1 MKHLLTAALA
11 VLLSFSVSA
20 EGEIISEVDE
30 VTFFLSGAQ
39 IKRSADIQFSA
50 GIQEVIL
57 HGLEPSI
64 NPSSI
69 ILAGTGPYTLLS
81 YRHEIR
87 TIQPDNAEP
96 TDPRARELQAKIK
109 AADDS
114 LSDMRYWQQDM
125 RFRLDVLKNEKRLLL
140 ENPINQGQ
148 AIGDSLELLKNAVDY
163 LSKRLTIVNDAL
175 LELQREEALYTQ
187 TGGRLGQRL
196 QALRQEYQSLYPTKN
211 PYYDYRLV
219 LTIDAERAGSGSMDF
234 SYTVPSAGWQPEI
247 EFRSN
252 GYGEPM
258 ELQQRALL
266 HQNTGTD
273 WKGIDLFVSTSNP
286 AGYRNKPMLQPWVL
300 NFIQRG
306 ARRDAALLDAVQVY
320 AAEEDVADEEVM
332 DAVIVQSF
340 DVAQAKSYQQLAYK
354 RFEFDRKFTV
364 KSGAA
369 YPVRVKLE
377 SAKLDC
383 EYRLV
388 AVPKL
393 DSRVYVQARFADWQ
407 EYMLPD
413 AKAKLYYQN
422 MFLGELAIHQ
432 NMYADTLEVS
442 MGFDDGIQV
451 TRELLMSGSKNR
463 IIGKRIEQE
472 RVYSYRVQNFK
483 SSPVTVYI
491 EDHIP
496 LSRQEGLEIERMECR
511 KGSYTEHD
519 GKLEWKFD
527 LDGKATET
535 YECGFRVSYPKDKVV
550 QGL

>member
-1 MKHLLTAALA
+1 MKNLLTAAVA
-11 VLLSFSVSA
+11 VLLSLSVCA
-20 EGEIISEVDE
+20 EGEIDSKVDE
-30 VTFFLSGAQ
+30 VTIFLSGAQ
-39 IKRSADIQFSA
+39 IKRSAEFQFKT
-50 GIQEVIL
+50 GIQEIVL
-57 HGLEPSI
+57 HDLESSI

-81 YRHEIR
+81 YRHETR
-87 TIQPDNAEP
+87 TIQPDNSEP
-96 TDPRARELQAKIK
+96 TDPRARELKRKIQ

-114 LSDMRYWQQDM
+114 LTDMRFWQQDM

-148 AIGDSLELLKNAVDY
+148 AIGDSLELLKDAVDY
-163 LSKRLTIVNDAL
+163 LSQRLTVVNDAL
-175 LELQREEALYTQ
+175 LELQREEALYTK
-187 TGGRLGQRL
+187 TGAQLGQRL
-196 QALRQEYQSLYPTKN
+196 RALRQEFASLYPTKN
-211 PYYDYRLV
+211 PYYDYRLI
-219 LTIDAERAGSGSMDF
+219 LTVDAERPGTGSMDF
-234 SYTVPSAGWQPEI
+234 SYTVSTAGWQPEI

-273 WKGIDLFVSTSNP
+273 WNNIDLFVSTSNP

-320 AAEEDVADEEVM
+320 AAEDAMDEEVL
-332 DAVIVQSF
+332 AETVVVQSF
-340 DVAQAKSYQQLAYK
+340 DIAQAKSYQQLAYK

-364 KSGAA
+364 KSGAT

-413 AKAKLYYQN
+413 AKAKLYYQST
-422 MFLGELAIHQ
+422 FLGELAIHQ

-442 MGFDDGIQV
+442 MGFDDGVQV

-519 GKLEWKFD
+519 GKMEWKFD